1 LAERIGV
8 EQDVAMVGGG
18 ARDVGLV
25 QALKEARGHD
35 ILVPPEP
42 HMTAALGAALIAME
56 SLAGR

>member
-25 QALKEARGHD
+25 QALEEVRGHN
-35 ILVPPEP
+35 ILVPPNP

-56 SLAGR
+56 SLRQ